1 MLRGYEEFRAFDDS
15 TLSLIE
21 VMRAL
26 RYVRYAAW
34 VAARWDD
41 PAFQRAFP
49 HWGTEAYWQ
58 GQLADVHEQLAVLEA
73 EDGQV
78 NW

>member
-1 MLRGYEEFRAFDDS
+1 
-15 TLSLIE
+15 
-21 VMRAL
+21 MRAL

-34 VAARWDD
+34 VASRWDD

-49 HWGTEAYWQ
+49 QWGTESYWQ

-73 EDGQV
+73 EDGQTS
-78 NW
+78 W